1 MADDRRELGCLHRE
15 TELREREQLSLSLS
29 LGENPVG
36 GGSSG
41 ERVWVVEGKRADET
55 TRPSGS
61 SWLQAAAVAAAATS
75 LFFPLFLSFGLDGS
89 TRYPMGGGTR
99 GPSFVSVRVETGSDP
114 SS

>member
-1 MADDRRELGCLHRE
+1 MFTKRDGAE
-15 TELREREQLSLSLS
+15 RERERQLFS

-61 SWLQAAAVAAAATS
+61 SWLQAAAVAAATS
-75 LFFPLFLSFGLDGS
+75 LFFPLILSFGLDGS

>member
-1 MADDRRELGCLHRE
+1 MFTKRDGAE
-15 TELREREQLSLSLS
+15 RERQLFS

-36 GGSSG
+36 GGSSSSG